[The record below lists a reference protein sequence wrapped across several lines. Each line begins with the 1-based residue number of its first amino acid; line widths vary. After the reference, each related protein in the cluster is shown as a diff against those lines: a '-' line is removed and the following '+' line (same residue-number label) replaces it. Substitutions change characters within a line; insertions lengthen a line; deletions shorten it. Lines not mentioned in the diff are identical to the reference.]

1 MLEVFFGS
9 IDTKAETQ
17 HLYSS
22 FTHSRHIVMAIL
34 HHVRADYPDRVQAQ
48 HTVSL
53 VLQPAGLV
61 VAGNWL
67 TSPRQ
72 RGHLAFP
79 CTGTQQ
85 QNATAQHLAQH
96 ALCISYLYTYK
107 RKYIPQSRS
116 QSMPQ

>member
-1 MLEVFFGS
+1 
-9 IDTKAETQ
+9 
-17 HLYSS
+17 
-22 FTHSRHIVMAIL
+22 MAIL
-34 HHVRADYPDRVQAQ
+34 RHVSADYPDRVQAQ
-48 HTVSL
+48 HTVSS

-85 QNATAQHLAQH
+85 QNATAQHLAQREH
-96 ALCISYLYTYK
+96 TCTLHQLFI
-107 RKYIPQSRS
+107 YIQTQIHPTV
-116 QSMPQ
+116 